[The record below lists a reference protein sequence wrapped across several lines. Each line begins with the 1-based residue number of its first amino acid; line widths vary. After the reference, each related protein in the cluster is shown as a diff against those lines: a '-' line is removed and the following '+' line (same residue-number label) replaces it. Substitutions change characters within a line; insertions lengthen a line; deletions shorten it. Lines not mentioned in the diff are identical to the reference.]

1 MKQVW
6 FLAWQSLR
14 FNRLQSVILIFGLAV
29 TLYLPLAVNGLV
41 ARYQAGL
48 LQRAAT
54 TPLVAGG
61 LGSRFD
67 LVLHALY
74 FRGRVPRLLKMA
86 DVDALRDTGYA
97 QPIPLYARYTARR
110 APIVGTTLDYF
121 TFRQL
126 RLARGEQ
133 LLELGDCVLGA
144 EAAAALDLAPG
155 DRLMTDPENLFDIAG
170 SYPVNLRVM
179 GVLVPARSPDD
190 GAVFVDL
197 KTAWLIEGLAHGH
210 SDITGTNADSSVVL
224 SRNATNVTANAALV
238 EFTAVTAENISSFHF
253 HGDPADFPV
262 SAVLPVAKDEKS
274 AALLRGR
281 YQGPEATVQILEA
294 RSVVEE
300 LLGFVFRIK
309 RFFDANAAL
318 VAAATGL
325 FLLLVV
331 VLSLRLRRPEM
342 DTMFRLGCAR
352 GLVARLV
359 AAELAA
365 LGLASAALALIGR
378 EITLALVSL
387 W

>member
-365 LGLASAALALIGR
+365 IGLASAALALIGR

>member
-1 MKQVW
+1 MRRVC

-48 LQRAAT
+48 VQRAAT

-74 FRGRVPRLLKMA
+74 FRGRVPRLLKMS
-86 DVDALRDTGYA
+86 DVNAVRDTGYA
-97 QPIPLYARYTARR
+97 QPIPLYARYTARG
-110 APIVGTTLDYF
+110 APVVGTTLDYF
-121 TFRQL
+121 SFRQL

-133 LLELGDCVLGA
+133 LLEMGDCVLGA
-144 EAAAALDLAPG
+144 EAAASLKLAPG

-179 GVLVPARSPDD
+179 GVLAPARAPDD
-190 GAVFVDL
+190 AAVFVDL

-210 SDITGTNADSSVVL
+210 SDITGTNADAGVVL
-224 SRNATNVTANAALV
+224 SRNATNVTANAALP
-238 EFTAVTAENISSFHF
+238 EVTEVTPQNISTIHY

-262 SAVLPVAKDEKS
+262 SAILPVARDEKS

-281 YQGPEATVQILEA
+281 YQGPEATVQILQA

-300 LLGFVFRIK
+300 LLGLVFRIK

-342 DTMFRLGCAR
+342 ETMFRLGCAR
-352 GLVARLV
+352 GLMARLV
-359 AAELAA
+359 AVELAA
-365 LGLASAALALIGR
+365 IGLVSAALALIGR

>member
-1 MKQVW
+1 MKQVF

-14 FNRLQSVILIFGLAV
+14 FNRLQSAILIFGLAV

-48 LQRAAT
+48 LQRAET

-74 FRGRVPRLLKMA
+74 FRGHVPRLLKMA
-86 DVDALRDTGYA
+86 DVSAVRDTGYA
-97 QPIPLYARYTARR
+97 QPIPLYARYTAKH

-121 TFRQL
+121 AFRHL
-126 RLARGEQ
+126 RLAQGEQ
-133 LLELGDCVLGA
+133 LLQLGDCVLGA
-144 EAAAALDLAPG
+144 EAAAALRLGPG

-170 SYPVNLRVM
+170 SYPVKLRVM
-179 GVLVPARSPDD
+179 GVLEPARTPDD
-190 GAVFVDL
+190 AAVFVDL
-197 KTAWLIEGLAHGH
+197 KTAWLIEGIAHGH
-210 SDITGTNADSSVVL
+210 ADVTATNSDPNVVL
-224 SRNATNVTANAALV
+224 GRSATNVTANAALP
-238 EFTAVTAENISSFHF
+238 EFTEVTPENIASFHF
-253 HGDPADFPV
+253 HGDPGDFPV
-262 SAVLPVAKDEKS
+262 SAVLPVTKDERS

-281 YQGPEATVQILEA
+281 YQGPEASIQILAA
-294 RSVVEE
+294 RGVVEE
-300 LLGFVFRIK
+300 LLGLVFRIK

-325 FLLLVV
+325 FLVLVV

-342 DTMFRLGCAR
+342 ETMFRIGCAR
-352 GLVARLV
+352 GLMARLV
-359 AAELAA
+359 TAELVAI
-365 LGLASAALALIGR
+365 GLVSAALAVAAA

>member
-179 GVLVPARSPDD
+179 GVLAPARSPDD

-253 HGDPADFPV
+253 HGNPADFPV

>member
-1 MKQVW
+1 MKQVC

-14 FNRLQSVILIFGLAV
+14 FNRLQSAILIFGLAV
-29 TLYLPLAVNGLV
+29 ALYLPLAVNGLV

-48 LQRAAT
+48 LQRAQT

-86 DVDALRDTGYA
+86 DVQAIADTGYA
-97 QPIPLYARYTARR
+97 QPIPLYARYTARQ

-121 TFRQL
+121 AFRRL
-126 RLARGEQ
+126 GLARGEQ
-133 LLELGDCVLGA
+133 LLELGDCLLGA
-144 EAAAALDLAPG
+144 QAAATLKLGPG

-179 GVLVPARSPDD
+179 GVLAPAGTPDD

-210 SDITGTNADSSVVL
+210 SDITGTNVDSGVLL

-238 EFTAVTAENISSFHF
+238 EFTEVTPTNISSFHF

-262 SAVLPVAKDEKS
+262 SAVLPVAKDERA

-281 YQGPEATVQILEA
+281 YQGAEATVQILES

-300 LLGFVFRIK
+300 LLGLVFRIK

-318 VAAATGL
+318 VAAATAL
-325 FLLLVV
+325 FLLLIVM
-331 VLSLRLRRPEM
+331 LSLRLRRPEM

-352 GLVARLV
+352 GLMARLV
-359 AAELAA
+359 TVELAA
-365 LGLASAALALIGR
+365 IGLVSLALAFIGK
-378 EITLALVSL
+378 EITLALISL

>member
-1 MKQVW
+1 MKHVW

-74 FRGRVPRLLKMA
+74 FRGSVPRLLKMA

-144 EAAAALDLAPG
+144 EAAAALNLAPG

-179 GVLVPARSPDD
+179 GVLAPARTPDD
-190 GAVFVDL
+190 GAVFVNL

-210 SDITGTNADSSVVL
+210 SDITGTNAD
-224 SRNATNVTANAALV
+224 V
-238 EFTAVTAENISSFHF
+238 E
-253 HGDPADFPV
+253 
-262 SAVLPVAKDEKS
+262 
-274 AALLRGR
+274 RR
-281 YQGPEATVQILEA
+281 
-294 RSVVEE
+294 VEPQ
-300 LLGFVFRIK
+300 RDQ
-309 RFFDANAAL
+309 RH
-318 VAAATGL
+318 
-325 FLLLVV
+325 
-331 VLSLRLRRPEM
+331 RQRRP
-342 DTMFRLGCAR
+342 
-352 GLVARLV
+352 
-359 AAELAA
+359 
-365 LGLASAALALIGR
+365 GR
-378 EITLALVSL
+378 VH
-387 W
+387 

>member
-1 MKQVW
+1 MKQVC

-14 FNRLQSVILIFGLAV
+14 FNRLQSAILIFGLAV
-29 TLYLPLAVNGLV
+29 ALYLPLAVNGLV

-48 LQRAAT
+48 LQRAQT

-86 DVDALRDTGYA
+86 DVQAIADTGYA
-97 QPIPLYARYTARR
+97 QPIPLYARYTARQ

-121 TFRQL
+121 AFRRL
-126 RLARGEQ
+126 GLARGEQ

-144 EAAAALDLAPG
+144 QAAATLKLGPG

-179 GVLVPARSPDD
+179 GVLAPAGTPDD

-210 SDITGTNADSSVVL
+210 SDITGTNVDSGVLL

-238 EFTAVTAENISSFHF
+238 EFTEVTPTNISSFHF

-262 SAVLPVAKDEKS
+262 SAVLPMAKDERA

-281 YQGPEATVQILEA
+281 YQGAEATVQILES

-300 LLGFVFRIK
+300 LLGLVFRIK

-318 VAAATGL
+318 VAAATAL
-325 FLLLVV
+325 FLLLIVM
-331 VLSLRLRRPEM
+331 LSLRLRRPEM

-352 GLVARLV
+352 GLMARLV
-359 AAELAA
+359 TVELAA
-365 LGLASAALALIGR
+365 IGLVSLALAFIGK
-378 EITLALVSL
+378 EITLALISL